1 MLYAGWPAEPR
12 AFSRVCW
19 RMDKIHTEF
28 VFHGHAVCPVNRFVF
43 FWVDRC
49 LGRRIREDSGRCR
62 YLQPREVQG
71 QVNSWRTAHRMFL
84 VYPSFSF
91 FSSSSSSFFFY
102 YRVWWRG
109 QRRKILKQPACLLSF
124 RKRRKFV
131 KKLYMQV
138 YMFSPF
144 SSFFVFF

>member
-12 AFSRVCW
+12 ALSRVCW

-84 VYPSFSF
+84 VYPSFSSF
-91 FSSSSSSFFFY
+91 SSSSSFFFY